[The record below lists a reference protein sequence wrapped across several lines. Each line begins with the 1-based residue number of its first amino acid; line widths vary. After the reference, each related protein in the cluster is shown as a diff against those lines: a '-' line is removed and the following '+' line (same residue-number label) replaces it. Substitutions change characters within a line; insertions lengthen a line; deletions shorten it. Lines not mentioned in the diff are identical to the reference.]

1 MSEPIRILQ
10 CIPGNIGCGGIE
22 TFIMNVYRNI
32 DRSKVQF
39 DFLVHG
45 NGKNYFEEEIKQLG
59 GNIYR
64 VPFIKHYREYSKQIT
79 KVLTEK
85 KYETIHI
92 HCMYANIYLDVKMA
106 KKCKVKNIIV
116 HSHSANTNLKKRK
129 IVQWLLKDKLTK
141 VSDYRLACSKEA
153 ANWMFSHKVVK
164 NGEYKIINNA
174 IYVEDYQFN
183 PTVREEI
190 RKELQ
195 LEGKFVV
202 GHVGR
207 LSLAKNH
214 RFLLEVFKEILKK
227 EKNAVLLLIG
237 EGELKEVIK
246 QKAEKLELLDKVIF
260 IGNSEKVEDFLQ
272 AMDVFVFP
280 SIFEGFGLAA
290 LEAQITGLKCFL
302 SDNITKEV
310 DVTETVKF
318 IPLKKTAEQWAK
330 IILDN
335 SVYKRENREKI
346 AKEKK
351 YDIIDTTKQLEKF
364 YLETN

>member
-1 MSEPIRILQ
+1 M
-10 CIPGNIGCGGIE
+10 
-22 TFIMNVYRNI
+22 
-32 DRSKVQF
+32 
-39 DFLVHG
+39 
-45 NGKNYFEEEIKQLG
+45 
-59 GNIYR
+59 
-64 VPFIKHYREYSKQIT
+64 
-79 KVLTEK
+79 
-85 KYETIHI
+85 
-92 HCMYANIYLDVKMA
+92 
-106 KKCKVKNIIV
+106 
-116 HSHSANTNLKKRK
+116 
-129 IVQWLLKDKLTK
+129 
-141 VSDYRLACSKEA
+141 
-153 ANWMFSHKVVK
+153 
-164 NGEYKIINNA
+164 
-174 IYVEDYQFN
+174 
-183 PTVREEI
+183 
-190 RKELQ
+190 
-195 LEGKFVV
+195 
-202 GHVGR
+202 
-207 LSLAKNH
+207 
-214 RFLLEVFKEILKK
+214 
-227 EKNAVLLLIG
+227 
-237 EGELKEVIK
+237 
-246 QKAEKLELLDKVIF
+246 LDKVIF